1 MLCQRGLRSRASP
14 NYIANTILSEVSNF
28 WRLLGFLR
36 PYRTGVIWSVVLAA
50 VAMGIGAMIPLL
62 AGSAVG
68 QVQDGDTQSLWLIGG
83 AVVAVGL
90 VRGGLSVARRLIS
103 GRVSLGVEHDLRTK
117 IYAHLQGLEIGF
129 FHDQQTG
136 QLMSRATVDLQ
147 VVRFFLGYGL
157 IFMIQSAFTIVI
169 SGAIMIY
176 LQADLALMVLATMP
190 FIIYS
195 AARYGK
201 LARPAVTEAQQRLAE
216 LSGDVEEN
224 VSGIRVIKAFAREDE
239 RMERFEHTSTRVF
252 DQKMYSTKLSAF
264 FDPLLGFIPSLG
276 LAAVLIYGG
285 NLVINGEMSLDH
297 FTSFYFFVGMLIGPM
312 RMLGGTLGSAQ
323 RATAA
328 GVRIFELLD
337 REPRI
342 EAAID
347 AQPMPDGGG
356 EVEFTDVDFAF
367 PSSDRK
373 ILHAVNLSVPA
384 GQTVAVVGG
393 TGSGKTTL
401 VSLISRLYDVD
412 SGSIKVDGV
421 DVRRLQPIELRKNIA
436 FVAEDSFL
444 FSASIAE
451 NIAYARDDV
460 TDAQIAEAASRAQ
473 IADFIETLPDKYET
487 VIGERGITL
496 SGGQRQRVAIAR
508 ALVADPRILVLD
520 DATSSVDARTEGE
533 IKTALAEVM
542 RGRTTFVIAHRLST
556 ISLADSIVVL
566 DGGTITAH
574 GTHEELLQRSET
586 YKALATKGMPES
598 VFLTRKDPTA
608 ELAGL

>member
-1 MLCQRGLRSRASP
+1 
-14 NYIANTILSEVSNF
+14 
-28 WRLLGFLR
+28 
-36 PYRTGVIWSVVLAA
+36 
-50 VAMGIGAMIPLL
+50 MGIGAMIPLL
-62 AGSAVG
+62 AGAAVG
-68 QVQDGDTQSLWLIGG
+68 AVEDGDTSSLWWIGG
-83 AVVAVGL
+83 GVVAVGV
-90 VRGGLSVARRLIS
+90 VRAVFSVARRLIS
-103 GRVSLGVEHDLRTK
+103 GRVSLGVEHDMRTR
-117 IYAHLQGLEIGF
+117 IYRHLQDLEIGF

-169 SGAIMIY
+169 SGAIMVY
-176 LQADLALMVLATMP
+176 LEPALGLMVLATMP
-190 FIIYS
+190 FIVYS

-216 LSGDVEEN
+216 LSADVEEN
-224 VSGIRVIKAFAREDE
+224 ISGIRVIKAFAREDE
-239 RMERFEHTSTRVF
+239 RMARFENTSKRVF
-252 DQKMYSTKLSAF
+252 DQKLYSTKLSAF

-276 LAAVLIYGG
+276 LAALLLYGG
-285 NLVINGEMSLDH
+285 NLVIDGQMSLDH

-337 REPRI
+337 RQPRI
-342 EAAID
+342 EASDD
-347 AQPMPDGGG
+347 AVAMPDGAGT
-356 EVEFTDVDFAF
+356 VDFRDVDFGF
-367 PSSDRK
+367 PGSDRLVLRD
-373 ILHAVNLSVPA
+373 IDLAVPG
-384 GQTVAVVGG
+384 GQTIAIVGG

-412 SGSIKVDGV
+412 RGSIHVDGV
-421 DVRRLQPIELRKNIA
+421 DVRKLDPVELRRNIA

-444 FSASIAE
+444 FSASIAD
-451 NIAYARDDV
+451 NIAYARDDA
-460 TDAQIAEAASRAQ
+460 TDEEIREAADRAQ
-473 IADFIETLPDKYET
+473 IADFIETLPEKYET

-520 DATSSVDARTEGE
+520 DATSSVDARTERE

-556 ISLADSIVVL
+556 IALAESIVVI
-566 DGGTITAH
+566 DGGRIIDH
-574 GTHEELLQRSET
+574 GTHDELLQRSDS

>member
-1 MLCQRGLRSRASP
+1 
-14 NYIANTILSEVSNF
+14 
-28 WRLLGFLR
+28 
-36 PYRTGVIWSVVLAA
+36 
-50 VAMGIGAMIPLL
+50 MGIGAMIPLL
-62 AGSAVG
+62 AGAAVG
-68 QVQDGDTQSLWLIGG
+68 AVEDGDTQTLWWIGG

-90 VRGGLSVARRLIS
+90 VRGGFSIARRLIS
-103 GRVSLGVEHDLRTK
+103 GRVSLGVEHDMRTR
-117 IYAHLQGLEIGF
+117 IYRHLQDLEIGF

-157 IFMIQSAFTIVI
+157 AFMIQSAFTIVI
-169 SGAIMIY
+169 SGTIMVY
-176 LQADLALMVLATMP
+176 LEPALGLMVLATMP
-190 FIIYS
+190 FIVYS
-195 AARYGK
+195 AIQYGK
-201 LARPAVTEAQQRLAE
+201 RARPAVTEAQQRLAE
-216 LSGDVEEN
+216 LSADVEEN

-239 RMERFEHTSTRVF
+239 RMARFENTSTRVF
-252 DQKMYSTKLSAF
+252 DQKLYSTKLSAF
-264 FDPLLGFIPSLG
+264 FDPLLGFIPSIG
-276 LAAVLIYGG
+276 LAVLLLYGG
-285 NLVINGEMSLDH
+285 NLVIDGKMSLEN

-312 RMLGGTLGSAQ
+312 RMLGSTLGTAQ

-337 REPRI
+337 RKPRI
-342 EAAID
+342 EASDD
-347 AQPMPDGGG
+347 AVPMPEGAGT
-356 EVEFTDVDFAF
+356 VEYTGVDFSF
-367 PSSDRK
+367 PGSDRNV
-373 ILHAVNLSVPA
+373 LHDIDLTVPG
-384 GQTVAVVGG
+384 GQTIAIVGG

-412 SGSIKVDGV
+412 RGSIRVDGM
-421 DVRRLQPIELRKNIA
+421 DVRKLEPVELRRNVA

-444 FSASIAE
+444 FSASIAD
-451 NIAYARDDV
+451 NIAYARDDA
-460 TDAQIAEAASRAQ
+460 TDEEIREAARRAQ

-520 DATSSVDARTEGE
+520 DATSSVDARTERE

-542 RGRTTFVIAHRLST
+542 RGRTTFIIAHRLST
-556 ISLADSIVVL
+556 IALAESIVVL
-566 DGGTITAH
+566 DGGRILDH
-574 GTHEELLQRSET
+574 GTHEELLKRSDA
-586 YKALATKGMPES
+586 YSALATKGMPES